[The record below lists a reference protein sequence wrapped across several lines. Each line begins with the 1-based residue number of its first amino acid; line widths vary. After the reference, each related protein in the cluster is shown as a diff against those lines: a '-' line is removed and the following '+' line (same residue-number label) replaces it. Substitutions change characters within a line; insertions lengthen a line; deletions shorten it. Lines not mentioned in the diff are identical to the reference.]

1 MSHSPFV
8 YDWGVKLDYQGIL
21 LLMWG
26 STIPLVYY
34 GFPCQ
39 LHLQVVYWTT
49 TTALA
54 GLCSWA
60 TFHPNIGGPRLGHI
74 RALLF
79 AVFGLGSFLLPV
91 THGLLRHEPAEY
103 AARVGLGWI
112 GLTALFNGVGVVAY
126 AVKVQDPCFSR
137 VTTEAGEKLTGNS
150 QDPQEVVPP
159 GI

>member
-1 MSHSPFV
+1 MSHSPLV
-8 YDWGVKLDYQGIL
+8 YDWGMKLDYQGIL

-34 GFPCQ
+34 SFPCRPD
-39 LHLQVVYWTT
+39 LQVVYWTT

-60 TFHPNIGGPRLGHI
+60 TFHPNVGGPHLGHV

-91 THGLLRHEPAEY
+91 THGLLRHGRTEY
-103 AARVGLGWI
+103 ADRTGLGWI
-112 GLTALFNGVGVVAY
+112 GVTALFNGIGVVIY
-126 AVKVQDPCFSR
+126 AFKVQNPCLSR
-137 VTTEAGEKLTGNS
+137 VATEA
-150 QDPQEVVPP
+150 DW
-159 GI
+159 

>member
-8 YDWGVKLDYQGIL
+8 YDWGMKLDYQGIL

-26 STIPLVYY
+26 STVPLVYY
-34 GFPCQ
+34 SFPCQ
-39 LHLQVVYWTT
+39 LHLQVVYGTT

-60 TFHPNIGGPRLGHI
+60 TFHPNISGPHLGHI

-79 AVFGLGSFLLPV
+79 AVFGLASFLLPV

-103 AARVGLGWI
+103 TARIGLGWI
-112 GLTALFNGVGVVAY
+112 GLTALLNGVGAVAY
-126 AVKVQDPCFSR
+126 AFKVQDRTRAFP
-137 VTTEAGEKLTGNS
+137 A
-150 QDPQEVVPP
+150 
-159 GI
+159 